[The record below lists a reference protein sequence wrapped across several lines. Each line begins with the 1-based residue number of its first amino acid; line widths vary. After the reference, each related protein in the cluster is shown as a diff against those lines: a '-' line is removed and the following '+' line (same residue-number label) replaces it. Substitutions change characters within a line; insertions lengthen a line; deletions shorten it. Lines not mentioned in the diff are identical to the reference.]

1 VVAFERKATTVPGK
15 RITDLQVNKYKALR
29 GEHSQEAAAAKT
41 GISVASARRV
51 EAMTVLPSQRPPR
64 HWRTRAD
71 PLAAVWDT
79 EVVPMLEGA
88 PSLMAVTLLE
98 ELQRRHPARFGDSVL
113 RTLQRRVGQ
122 WRAEHGN
129 EREIYFAQEHPPGR
143 LGLSDFTVADELG
156 ISLGGLAFPHRL
168 YQFALAHSGWRHVR
182 VVLGGESFQSLAAGL
197 QEALW
202 MAGGVPEEHR
212 TDSLSAAFNN
222 LAEREELTKRY
233 HALCEHY
240 GLRPSR
246 NNTGVSHENGAIE
259 ARQGSLKK
267 GLDQALLLRGS
278 RDFADL
284 VAYEQFVAETVR
296 RLNARC
302 ARAWEAERAC
312 LKPLP
317 ARRTADFEEVDA
329 RVSKFGV
336 FTAKSVLYSVPSRLA
351 GHLLKVRLHSTHLDA
366 WLGGVKVFQ
375 CERLFAS
382 AAERHPRQIDWRHML
397 PSLKRKPGAFAR
409 WVLRD
414 AMFPRSEYAQA
425 WEYINTR
432 LPERAACRLMVELL
446 DLANRA
452 NVVAELASVL
462 AAVQAR
468 DELPDIDVLRER
480 FAPRSS
486 TMPDVQV
493 QLPPTSVYDEL
504 LEAA

>member
-1 VVAFERKATTVPGK
+1 M
-15 RITDLQVNKYKALR
+15 NKYKALR
-29 GEHSQEAAAAKT
+29 GERSQEAAAAKS

-51 EAMTVLPSQRPPR
+51 DSAVALPSQRPPR
-64 HWRTRAD
+64 HWRTRSD
-71 PLAAVWDT
+71 PLAEVWDS

-88 PSLMAVTLLE
+88 PSLMAATLLE
-98 ELQRRHPARFGDSVL
+98 ELQRRYPVRFGDAVL

-122 WRAEHGN
+122 WRAEHGG

-143 LGLSDFTVADELG
+143 LGLSDFTVADALD
-156 ISLGGLAFPHRL
+156 ISVGGLAFPHRL

-182 VVLGGESFQSLAAGL
+182 VVLGGESFQSLATGL
-197 QEALW
+197 QDALW

-222 LAEREELTKRY
+222 LAEREELTARY
-233 HALCEHY
+233 RALCQHY
-240 GLRPSR
+240 GVRPTR
-246 NNTGVSHENGAIE
+246 NNTGISHENGAIE

-278 RDFADL
+278 REFDDL
-284 VAYEQFVAETVR
+284 AAYEQFVAETVR

-312 LKPLP
+312 LRPLP
-317 ARRTADFEEVDA
+317 ARRTADFEEIDA

-336 FTAKSVLYSVPSRLA
+336 FSAKSVLYSVPSRLA
-351 GHLLKVRLHSTHLDA
+351 GQRLKVRLHSTHLDA
-366 WLGGVKVFQ
+366 WLGGVKVFE
-375 CERLFAS
+375 CERLHAS
-382 AAERHPRQIDWRHML
+382 AADRHPRRIDWRHML

-425 WEYINTR
+425 WQQISQA

-446 DLANRA
+446 DLADRA
-452 NVVAELASVL
+452 GVVAELAGVL
-462 AAVQAR
+462 AALQAR
-468 DELPDIDVLRER
+468 GELPDIDALRQR
-480 FAPRSS
+480 FAPRQPS
-486 TMPDVQV
+486 MPDVQV
-493 QLPPTSVYDEL
+493 VLPPTAVYDEL

>member
-1 VVAFERKATTVPGK
+1 
-15 RITDLQVNKYKALR
+15 
-29 GEHSQEAAAAKT
+29 
-41 GISVASARRV
+41 
-51 EAMTVLPSQRPPR
+51 
-64 HWRTRAD
+64 
-71 PLAAVWDT
+71 
-79 EVVPMLEGA
+79 
-88 PSLMAVTLLE
+88 MAVTLLE
-98 ELQRRHPARFGDSVL
+98 ELQRRYPERFGDAVL

-122 WRAEHGN
+122 WRAEHGD

-168 YQFALAHSGWRHVR
+168 YQFALAHSGWRHAR

-222 LAEREELTKRY
+222 LAEREELTERY
-233 HALCEHY
+233 QALCEHY

-278 RDFADL
+278 REFCDL

-302 ARAWEAERAC
+302 ARGWEAERAC

-336 FTAKSVLYSVPSRLA
+336 FTAKGVLYSVPSRLA
-351 GHLLKVRLHSTHLDA
+351 GHRLKVRLHSIHLDA

-382 AAERHPRQIDWRHML
+382 AAERHPRRIDWRHML
-397 PSLKRKPGAFAR
+397 PGLKRKPGAFAR

-425 WEYINTR
+425 WEFINTK

-446 DLANRA
+446 DLADRA
-452 NVVAELASVL
+452 NVVAELAGVL
-462 AAVQAR
+462 AAGQAR
-468 DELPDIDVLRER
+468 DELPDIEVLRER
-480 FAPRSS
+480 FAPRSP
-486 TMPDVQV
+486 TMPEVHV

>member
-1 VVAFERKATTVPGK
+1 VIAFNRKVATVPGK

-29 GEHSQEAAAAKT
+29 SQHSQEAAAAKT

-51 EAMTVLPSQRPPR
+51 EVGVVLPSQRSPR

-71 PLAAVWDT
+71 PLAEVWDS
-79 EVVPMLEGA
+79 EIVPMLQGA
-88 PSLMAVTLLE
+88 PALMAVTLLE
-98 ELQRRHPARFGDSVL
+98 ELQRRHPERFADSVL

-122 WRAEHGN
+122 WRAEHGL

-156 ISLGGLAFPHRL
+156 ISLGGLVFPHRL

-182 VVLGGESFQSLAAGL
+182 VVLGGESFQSLATGL
-197 QEALW
+197 QDALW

-222 LAEREELTKRY
+222 LAERQELTSRY
-233 HALCEHY
+233 QALCAHY
-240 GLRPSR
+240 GVRPTR

-259 ARQGSLKK
+259 ARQGSLKRA
-267 GLDQALLLRGS
+267 LDQGLLLRGS
-278 RDFADL
+278 REFADL
-284 VAYEQFVAETVR
+284 AAYEQFVAETVR

-312 LKPLP
+312 LRPLP
-317 ARRTADFEEVDA
+317 VRRTADFEEIDA

-351 GHLLKVRLHSTHLDA
+351 GHRLKVRLHSTHLEA
-366 WLGGVKVFQ
+366 WLGGVKVFE
-375 CERLFAS
+375 CERLHAS
-382 AAERHPRQIDWRHML
+382 AADRHPRQIDWRHML

-409 WVLRD
+409 WVLRE

-425 WEYINTR
+425 WQRISAE

-446 DLANRA
+446 DLAERA
-452 NVVAELASVL
+452 NVVAELAGEL
-462 AAVQAR
+462 AALHASG
-468 DELPDIDVLRER
+468 ELPDIDVLRQR
-480 FAPRSS
+480 LAPRPPAMPEVEVVLPSS
-486 TMPDVQV
+486 
-493 QLPPTSVYDEL
+493 SVYDEL

>member
-1 VVAFERKATTVPGK
+1 MPGK

-29 GEHSQEAAAAKT
+29 SEHSQEAAAAKT

-51 EAMTVLPSQRPPR
+51 QAAVALPSQRPSR

-71 PLAAVWDT
+71 PLAKVWDA

-122 WRAEHGN
+122 WRAEHGD

-143 LGLSDFTVADELG
+143 LGLSDFTVADALG
-156 ISLGGLAFPHRL
+156 VSLGGLAFPHRL

-197 QEALW
+197 QDALW

-222 LAEREELTKRY
+222 LAEREELTQRY
-233 HALCEHY
+233 QVLCKHY
-240 GLRPSR
+240 GLRPTR

-259 ARQGSLKK
+259 VRQGSLKK
-267 GLDQALLLRGS
+267 ALDQGLLLRGS
-278 RDFADL
+278 REFIDL
-284 VAYEQFVAETVR
+284 SAYEQFVAETVR

-317 ARRTADFEEVDA
+317 VRRTADFEEVDA

-336 FTAKSVLYSVPSRLA
+336 FSAKSVLYSVPSRLA
-351 GHLLKVRLHSTHLDA
+351 GHRLKVRLHSTHLDA
-366 WLGGVKVFQ
+366 WLGGVKVFE
-375 CERLFAS
+375 CERLHAS
-382 AAERHPRQIDWRHML
+382 AADRHPRQIDWRHML

-414 AMFPRSEYAQA
+414 AMFPRSEYAHA
-425 WEYINTR
+425 WERISAE

-446 DLANRA
+446 DLADRA
-452 NVVAELASVL
+452 NVVAELAGVL
-462 AAVQAR
+462 AALQAI

-480 FAPRSS
+480 FAPRPSA
-486 TMPDVQV
+486 MPDVRV
-493 QLPPTSVYDEL
+493 VLPSTSVYDEL